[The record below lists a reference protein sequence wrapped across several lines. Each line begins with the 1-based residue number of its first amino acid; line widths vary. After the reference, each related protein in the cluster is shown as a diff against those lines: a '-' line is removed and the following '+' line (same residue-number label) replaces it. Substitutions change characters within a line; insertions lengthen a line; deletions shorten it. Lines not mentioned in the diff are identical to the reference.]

1 MLATVKYFLGLDLSL
16 TSTGYCLMNQEG
28 GILASGKLTPKKLS
42 GIERLK
48 FIEENLSSMVISHAV
63 SEVFLEGYA
72 FAAHM
77 AYAHEI
83 GELTG
88 VIKLM
93 LHRNGVPFRSVG
105 PTTLK
110 KFVTGRG
117 NAKKN
122 EMLLAIYKKWC
133 IEFKDDNEA
142 DAYALARY
150 GMGLAKN
157 DP

>member
-42 GIERLK
+42 GVERLK
-48 FIEENLSSMVISHAV
+48 FIQDGINSVLRCYDL

-88 VIKLM
+88 VIKM
-93 LHRNGVPFRSVG
+93 LLHSMGVPFRSVG
-105 PTTLK
+105 PTSLK

-122 EMLLAIYKKWC
+122 EMLLAIYKKWG

-142 DAYALARY
+142 DSYALAKY
-150 GMGLAKN
+150 GVELTKN
-157 DP
+157 DH